1 MCRFTPKREVAVIW
15 GWPDHE
21 DSVIALEQALQLSDL
36 ETVVV
41 LMTKPNDTPPWEMGS
56 KSLWV
61 KKNSLMGW
69 WWFCRARYVFFT
81 HRCFMNHFPPN
92 LVSVNVWHGMPI
104 KKIGWMLEGD
114 ECITSDYALA
124 TSPFWAEIMDRSMRP
139 KQPSLTCGLPR
150 NDRLF
155 SDRAEV
161 FEKLGLDPNQRLL
174 AWLPTYRKSVRGK
187 FRQDGIATANVFEMP
202 DVNPD
207 ELNDFLA
214 ARDTVLFVKP
224 HPMAEFDRSRS
235 WSHLRLIDQNWLF
248 EHSLSLYEFIGAT
261 DALISDISSVV
272 IDYLL
277 LDRPIIHAFPDIEEY
292 KHSRGFSMEP
302 IEDYFMGP
310 VATCSSE
317 LLQAID
323 QVLIGKDP
331 EAAKRKHMRGL
342 SHQDYDNHATRRL
355 LERVLGLTKLPSVP
369 LLFKK

>member
-1 MCRFTPKREVAVIW
+1 MLKLLRNLGYFMCRFTPKREVAVIW

-21 DSVIALEQALQLSDL
+21 DSVIALEQALQLSDV

-41 LMTKPNDTPPWEMGS
+41 LMTKPNHAPLWELGS

-114 ECITSDYALA
+114 ECITSDYVIA
-124 TSPFWAEIMDRSMRP
+124 TSPFWAEIMDRAMRP
-139 KQPSLTCGLPR
+139 KQQTLDCGLPR

-155 SDRAEV
+155 SDRAQV
-161 FEKLGLDPNQRLL
+161 LEKIEMSPNQRLI

-187 FRQDGIATANVFEMP
+187 IREDGTVSGNVFEMP
-202 DVNPD
+202 DIDPFA
-207 ELNDFLA
+207 LNDFLA
-214 ARDTVLFVKP
+214 IRDTVLFVKP
-224 HPMAEFDRSRS
+224 HPMAEFDRSRT
-235 WSHLRLIDQNWLF
+235 WSHLKIVDNDWLH
-248 EHSLSLYEFIGAT
+248 ERKLSLYEFLGAT

-277 LDRPIIHAFPDIEEY
+277 IDKPIIHAFPDIDAY
-292 KHSRGFSMEP
+292 RDSRGFSMEP
-302 IEDYFMGP
+302 ITEYFMGP
-310 VATCSSE
+310 VAADATE
-317 LLQAID
+317 LFREID
-323 QVLIGKDP
+323 QVLSGKDP
-331 EAAKRKHMRGL
+331 AKDKRQAMKELFHKHVDDQ
-342 SHQDYDNHATRRL
+342 STERL
-355 LERVLGLTKLPSVP
+355 LKRVLGS
-369 LLFKK
+369 